1 MERHTSSP
9 YMTQVEA
16 GSFLALSPR
25 TLERFR
31 LEGRGPMFLKL
42 GRRVVYSRDDLV
54 AWAESQRRTSTSDAR
69 GTERNVSRRACA

>member
-1 MERHTSSP
+1 MPQHSPSP

-16 GSFLALSPR
+16 GTFLALSPR

-42 GRRVVYSRDDLV
+42 GRRVVYSRDDLL
-54 AWAESQRRTSTSDAR
+54 AWAESQRRTSTSDR
-69 GTERNVSRRACA
+69 GG